1 MPFTRN
7 KAANGVN
14 NSNILS
20 KIPLVICPGSG
31 NSQIDY
37 LNPLSKG
44 DEYGFVS
51 ALVCRGCDSNL
62 VQVLPL
68 GQYEYVRVAGG
79 LSDIPNFYTG
89 NCRPEVTKAAK
100 KQSRKCTRRQREDRK
115 SY

>member
-1 MPFTRN
+1 MGIDSRSKKRSSLVRYTLSPVN
-7 KAANGVN
+7 KR
-14 NSNILS
+14 
-20 KIPLVICPGSG
+20 
-31 NSQIDY
+31 
-37 LNPLSKG
+37 

-100 KQSRKCTRRQREDRK
+100 KRSRKCTRKQREDRK